1 MYIKINEATNYIK
14 TQYHGK
20 IDLAIILGSG
30 LGPLADEIENPI
42 ELDYRDIP
50 HFPISNLI
58 GHAGKLIIGTLENKT
73 VIAMKGRFHYYEG
86 NDMDI
91 VTLPIRVFKRLGI
104 DNLILTNACGGIRED
119 LNPGQIMLI
128 KDHIGL
134 FAPSP
139 LRGPNLDEFGPRFK
153 DMSEVYNRKLGKLA
167 HQVADNNNISLKDG
181 VYAFFKGP
189 MYETPAEIL
198 AYRALGADA
207 VLLISAILSEGQMKE
222 YSDIA
227 HELGL
232 ECLVEVHNEE
242 EYKKTLG
249 FKPDMLGINNR
260 NLYTF
265 DVDLETTGRLSNIV
279 GDHAVLVS
287 ESGIKTNADM
297 KKVRSLGA
305 DAVLIGETLMRS
317 GNIGTTLHELRE
329 GV

>member
-1 MYIKINEATNYIK
+1 MYTKINEAYEYIHSR
-14 TQYHGK
+14 YDGK
-20 IDLAIILGSG
+20 IDIAIILGSG

-42 ELDYRDIP
+42 IIDYQDIP
-50 HFPISNLI
+50 HFPVSTIP
-58 GHAGKLIIGTLENKT
+58 GHEGKLYIGTIANKT
-73 VIAMKGRFHYYEG
+73 VCAMKGRFHYYEG

-167 HQVADNNNISLKDG
+167 HQVADDNNISLKDG

-207 VLLISAILSEGQMKE
+207 VGMSTVPEAIVARHCDM
-222 YSDIA
+222 
-227 HELGL
+227 
-232 ECLVEVHNEE
+232 
-242 EYKKTLG
+242 KTLG
-249 FKPDMLGINNR
+249 ISLITNKAAG
-260 NLYTF
+260 
-265 DVDLETTGRLSNIV
+265 LSNQELNHQEV
-279 GDHAVLVS
+279 VEAANKAEKDLVTLVK
-287 ESGIKTNADM
+287 GIIKNW
-297 KKVRSLGA
+297 
-305 DAVLIGETLMRS
+305 
-317 GNIGTTLHELRE
+317 
-329 GV
+329 

>member
-1 MYIKINEATNYIK
+1 
-14 TQYHGK
+14 
-20 IDLAIILGSG
+20 
-30 LGPLADEIENPI
+30 
-42 ELDYRDIP
+42 
-50 HFPISNLI
+50 
-58 GHAGKLIIGTLENKT
+58 
-73 VIAMKGRFHYYEG
+73 MKGRFHYYEG

-139 LRGPNLDEFGPRFK
+139 LRGPK

-207 VLLISAILSEGQMKE
+207 VGMSTVPEAIVARHCDM
-222 YSDIA
+222 
-227 HELGL
+227 
-232 ECLVEVHNEE
+232 
-242 EYKKTLG
+242 KTLG
-249 FKPDMLGINNR
+249 ISLITNKAAG
-260 NLYTF
+260 
-265 DVDLETTGRLSNIV
+265 LSNQELNHQEV
-279 GDHAVLVS
+279 VEAANKAEKDLVTLVK
-287 ESGIKTNADM
+287 GIIKNW
-297 KKVRSLGA
+297 
-305 DAVLIGETLMRS
+305 
-317 GNIGTTLHELRE
+317 
-329 GV
+329 